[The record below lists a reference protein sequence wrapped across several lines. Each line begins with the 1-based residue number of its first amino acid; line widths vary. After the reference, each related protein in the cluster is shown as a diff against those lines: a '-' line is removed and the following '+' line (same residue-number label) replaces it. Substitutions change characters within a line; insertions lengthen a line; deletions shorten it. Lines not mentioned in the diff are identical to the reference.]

1 MDEDTEDNE
10 QGRGPGRDLPE
21 AGADPEEEN
30 SGADRTEPE
39 LTSAAGIGP
48 RTEAPV
54 QAPHWQALRDIS
66 RVLPCQV
73 QPVNSKDWYTV
84 DSVRVEDSG
93 EVVLI
98 TSDGDE
104 LRGRDIHDPVLV
116 RTNDPD
122 AGLLH

>member
-1 MDEDTEDNE
+1 MDKETNKLREEEDNE

-21 AGADPEEEN
+21 ANIDPEETPDT
-30 SGADRTEPE
+30 GIDRTQ
-39 LTSAAGIGP
+39 
-48 RTEAPV
+48 APV
-54 QAPHWQALRDIS
+54 QAPHWQALIDIG

-84 DSVRVEDSG
+84 TKVRSENG
-93 EVVLI
+93 EIVLT
-98 TSDGDE
+98 TSDGED
-104 LRGRDIHDPVLV
+104 LWGRDIHDPVLV